1 MIDATI
7 VRAHQHAAGARGG
20 QEFQALGRSCGG
32 FSSKIHAKVDALG
45 FPLQFVL
52 TAGQE
57 HEINQAEGLLADE
70 RSDYLLADRGYDCN
84 ALRQTLSERD
94 TEAVIPGKKNRL
106 QAIAHDKHIYK
117 ERNFIERFFNRI
129 KHFRRIATR
138 YDKTSCMF
146 MGALLVTAIL
156 IWIKL

>member
-20 QEFQALGRSCGG
+20 QELQALGRSCGG

-45 FPLQFVL
+45 MPLEFIL

-57 HEINQAEGLLADE
+57 HEIRSAEALLGDE
-70 RSDYLLADRGYDCN
+70 VSDYLLADRGYDCD
-84 ALRQTLSERD
+84 ALRKVLTERG
-94 TEAVIPGKKNRL
+94 TQSVIPGKKNRL
-106 QAIAHDKHIYK
+106 QKIEYDTHIYK
-117 ERNFIERFFNRI
+117 ERNFVERFFNRI

-138 YDKTSCMF
+138 YDKTAIMF
-146 MGALLVTAIL
+146 IGALLVASIF
-156 IWIKL
+156 IWLKL

>member
-7 VRAHQHAAGARGG
+7 IRAHQHAAGACGG
-20 QEFQALGRSCGG
+20 QELQALGRSCGG

-45 FPLQFVL
+45 MPLDFIV

-57 HEINQAEGLLADE
+57 HEINSAEILLGDE
-70 RSDYLLADRGYDCN
+70 KSDYLLADRGYDCD
-84 ALRQTLSERD
+84 ALREILTKRG
-94 TEAVIPGKKNRL
+94 TEPVIPGKKNRL
-106 QAIAHDKHIYK
+106 KKIKYDIHIYK

-138 YDKTSCMF
+138 YDKTSIMF
-146 MGALLVTAIL
+146 MGALIVVGIL
-156 IWIKL
+156 IWLKL